1 MTYTI
6 EVLLRGETSA
16 SEEIAELTGNQ
27 PSSWTEVDAAA
38 VVRTMLLAIDRAQN
52 PDRVEEPPIVLRG
65 FNWVV
70 TPHDGG
76 MLIALETH
84 SAAVVAGPFEIQ
96 QARLEQL
103 LSRAI
108 SLDQPSPT
116 VH

>member
-6 EVLLRGETSA
+6 EVLLRGETTA
-16 SEEIAELTGNQ
+16 LAETAELAENQ
-27 PSSWTEVDAAA
+27 PASWTEVDAAA

-52 PDRVEEPPIVLRG
+52 PDRDEEPSITLRG

-76 MLIALETH
+76 MLIAIETH

-96 QARLEQL
+96 QAQLEGL
-103 LSRAI
+103 ISRAI